1 MTGSTSKVINLPL
14 PQDDPRRRRP
24 DIGRAKAL
32 LGWEPKVGLQ
42 EGLEATVGWFS
53 DERHRTALFSGRIG
67 EEVGRAD
74 LIAAE

>member
-1 MTGSTSKVINLPL
+1 
-14 PQDDPRRRRP
+14 
-24 DIGRAKAL
+24 
-32 LGWEPKVGLQ
+32 VGLQ

-67 EEVGRAD
+67 DEVGRAD